1 MAYFH
6 SRGTSNLTRCVQEQ
20 VRKAVIIATDNDN
33 AARHT
38 ATPVGDITTNIYQ
51 SSRHQIGIG
60 HLDYQQI

>member
-6 SRGTSNLTRCVQEQ
+6 STGTSNLMRCVQEQ
-20 VRKAVIIATDNDN
+20 VRKAVIIATDN